1 MQTRLGSL
9 TEIFTNVFVGLI
21 ISLFLNAT
29 VFPWFGWVITMKQ
42 NLTLVAIY
50 TVVAIIR
57 SYFMRRL
64 FNYISIRFR
73 F

>member
-1 MQTRLGSL
+1 MGSL
-9 TEIFTNVFVGLI
+9 TETISNVVVGLI
-21 ISLFLNAT
+21 ISLVLNAT
-29 VFPWFGWVITMKQ
+29 VFPWLGWAITMQQ
-42 NLTLVAIY
+42 NLTLAAIY
-50 TVVAIIR
+50 TVVSIIR

>member
-9 TEIFTNVFVGLI
+9 TETITNVFVGLI
-21 ISLFLNAT
+21 ISLVLNAT
-29 VFPWFGWVITMKQ
+29 IFPWFGWVITMQQ
-42 NLTLVAIY
+42 NLSIAAIY
-50 TVVAIIR
+50 TVVSIIR

-64 FNYISIRFR
+64 FNFISIRFR

>member
-9 TEIFTNVFVGLI
+9 TETFTNVFVGLI
-21 ISLFLNAT
+21 ISLVLNAT
-29 VFPWFGWVITMKQ
+29 IFPWFGWVITMQQ
-42 NLTLVAIY
+42 NLSIAAIY
-50 TVVAIIR
+50 TVVSIIR